1 MNVFIIDN
9 EIFLRLGFFFAI
21 FISMAIWEE
30 PAKIQTE
37 DIPNATRNMNQRQEP
52 DGHPPYYIYNER
64 CHIKIY
70 ANVSS
75 AIVVAILVV
84 LLT

>member
-1 MNVFIIDN
+1 MVP
-9 EIFLRLGFFFAI
+9 AI
-21 FISMAIWEE
+21 FPTRGTSEE
-30 PAKIQTE
+30 TLKIVFFMM
-37 DIPNATRNMNQRQEP
+37 NATRNMNQRQEP
-52 DGHPPYYIYNER
+52 DGYPPYYIYNER

-84 LLT
+84 LFT